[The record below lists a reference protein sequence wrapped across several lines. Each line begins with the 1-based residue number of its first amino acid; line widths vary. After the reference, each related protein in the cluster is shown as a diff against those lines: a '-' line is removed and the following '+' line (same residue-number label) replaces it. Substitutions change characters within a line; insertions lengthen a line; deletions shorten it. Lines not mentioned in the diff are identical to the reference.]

1 MHLCE
6 QVQSLVVAF
15 LEDSAAIRKAVGSCE
30 AGTGMFAPADH
41 TVQVQKGSEAWGSCP
56 RPQSELVAEQGCEAR
71 PLGTHAVYYLLS
83 WTAFRVMW

>member
-15 LEDSAAIRKAVGSCE
+15 LEDSAVIRKAAGSRE
-30 AGTGMFAPADH
+30 AGTGMFAPA
-41 TVQVQKGSEAWGSCP
+41 VQVQKGSEAWGSCP
-56 RPQSELVAEQGCEAR
+56 RPQRELVAEQGYEAR
-71 PLGTHAVYYLLS
+71 PLGTRAVYYLLS